1 MPALLE
7 ATGTVVSWNDF
18 QSVITA
24 LTSQFSVS
32 TIVAFL
38 AALVG
43 ATVGL
48 NFLWWGVR
56 KAYGKIMT
64 AAKGRGKGIG

>member
-1 MPALLE
+1 MPVLLE
-7 ATGTVVSWNDF
+7 ATGTVVSWADF
-18 QSVITA
+18 EAVITA
-24 LTSQFSVS
+24 LTSQFSITTV
-32 TIVAFL
+32 VAFL

-56 KAYGKIMT
+56 KAYGKIMA
-64 AAKGRGKGIG
+64 AAKGRKTGV